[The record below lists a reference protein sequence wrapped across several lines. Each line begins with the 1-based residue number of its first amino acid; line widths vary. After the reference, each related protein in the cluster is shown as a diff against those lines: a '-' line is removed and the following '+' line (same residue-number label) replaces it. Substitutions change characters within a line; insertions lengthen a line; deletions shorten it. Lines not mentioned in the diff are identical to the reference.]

1 MVRQTERHVPDES
14 PCLAPFKGSGP
25 EWNGRRDGI
34 GLCWA
39 GFLYGKVKI
48 GIGARFCDRSEE
60 KEGVVLKWIQPV
72 ESGCLF
78 SWDNKLGKL
87 EHK

>member
-1 MVRQTERHVPDES
+1 MERP
-14 PCLAPFKGSGP
+14 A
-25 EWNGRRDGI
+25 RRHRIVLG
-34 GLCWA
+34 
-39 GFLYGKVKI
+39 GFFVLYGKVKI

-60 KEGVVLKWIQPV
+60 EEGVVLKWIQPV